1 MSRLYNIT
9 QEEVRSAWKAVRKA
23 GGGGGFDGK
32 TLKDIESNLENEL
45 YKIWNRMTS
54 GSIIP
59 KPVLQVAI
67 PKAKGGVRIL
77 GIPTVSDR
85 ITQTVIKQRLEPLLE
100 KHFHANSYAYRP
112 NKSAIDAVTVCRAR
126 CFQHEWLLELD
137 IQKFF
142 DVLDH
147 EMLEAMV
154 RKYTDDPVIILYVR
168 KFLKAPRIN
177 KEGEEMATIIGTP
190 QGGVISPLLANLFLH
205 EVFDKWMDKEYPSI
219 LFERYAD
226 DLVVHCVSEKQA
238 KFLKCRLEERMRAF
252 KLNLHPDKTRIV
264 YTGTKNDHDHRGHE
278 LPRKFT
284 FLGYDFKPRRRFGKV
299 VYSPGMGVGALKR
312 IRSEINENWRLKS
325 RISVSL
331 QDIAKEVNPSL
342 RGWIQYYGHHRRSE
356 LYKLALVINESLV
369 KFLKRKHKRLHTRN
383 QAWQELMKEK
393 TANPHLFHHWF
404 AISRRS

>member
-77 GIPTVSDR
+77 GIPTVIDR

-168 KFLKAPRIN
+168 KFLKALRIN

-252 KLNLHPDKTRIV
+252 KLNLHPEKTRIV
-264 YTGTKNDHDHRGHE
+264 YTGT
-278 LPRKFT
+278 
-284 FLGYDFKPRRRFGKV
+284 
-299 VYSPGMGVGALKR
+299 
-312 IRSEINENWRLKS
+312 
-325 RISVSL
+325 
-331 QDIAKEVNPSL
+331 
-342 RGWIQYYGHHRRSE
+342 
-356 LYKLALVINESLV
+356 
-369 KFLKRKHKRLHTRN
+369 
-383 QAWQELMKEK
+383 
-393 TANPHLFHHWF
+393 
-404 AISRRS
+404 